1 VTYLSDQAKI
11 PHGLKD
17 WHPDVTIDD
26 ASHLSS
32 KTITSFR
39 TWFPMLAHGGLYVV
53 EDVATSYDVTYWG
66 EAESN
71 PTQLP

>member
-1 VTYLSDQAKI
+1 
-11 PHGLKD
+11 
-17 WHPDVTIDD
+17 
-26 ASHLSS
+26 
-32 KTITSFR
+32 
-39 TWFPMLAHGGLYVV
+39 MLAHGGLYVV